1 VDSATAAQLKTV
13 LIGVALP
20 AQKQDLLA
28 YAVQQHAE
36 PQLLDGLRSLPDDEK
51 YESLDAVVED
61 LLQVQPDRG
70 KPVPH
75 EPDEESGRPPG
86 GAAYTDKDPDTGKVR
101 S

>member
-1 VDSATAAQLKTV
+1 MDSAAAAQLKTV
-13 LIGVALP
+13 LVGVALP

-36 PQLLDGLRSLPDDEK
+36 PQLLDALRTLSDDAK
-51 YESLDAVVED
+51 YQSLDEVVEE
-61 LLQVQPDRG
+61 LLQIQPDRG

-86 GAAYTDKDPDTGKVR
+86 GDAYTDKDPDTGKVR